1 MYVYPRLTS
10 TTAPPKPQ
18 PVTAFRPSHDESR
31 HLDHAGPGRRP
42 GRRGRPGR
50 AGTDRRRGRFGHGS
64 GRPGRG
70 SGPGPGYGHGGMMI
84 FIALLG
90 EHNQCFEDI
99 MVWIWLENEFKTGWN
114 SDLTPDWGYNFHSF
128 SLWYECGT

>member
-50 AGTDRRRGRFGHGS
+50 AGTGRRRGRFGHGS

-70 SGPGPGYGHGGMMI
+70 SGPGPAGS
-84 FIALLG
+84 
-90 EHNQCFEDI
+90 
-99 MVWIWLENEFKTGWN
+99 WLR
-114 SDLTPDWGYNFHSF
+114 SR
-128 SLWYECGT
+128 